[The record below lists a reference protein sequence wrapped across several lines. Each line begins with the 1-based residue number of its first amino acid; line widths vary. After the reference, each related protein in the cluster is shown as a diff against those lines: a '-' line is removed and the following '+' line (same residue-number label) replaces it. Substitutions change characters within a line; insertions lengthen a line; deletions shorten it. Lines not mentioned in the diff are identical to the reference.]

1 MPTKASTNKSSHR
14 LSTITTADQIL
25 VLHAGKVAEK
35 GTHAELVA
43 MGGRYDKMW
52 KKQVR
57 ATKAMEEATEAVA
70 KAKALQ
76 EAVDKPG
83 SINSQ
88 DGASGNVSDTEMEAS
103 QSTLINPKLATE
115 ALNRVS
121 GDSAVSISDSDS
133 GDEVKTP
140 GVSDSLILPEAS
152 PFDGGSTRD
161 NESPVDR

>member
-1 MPTKASTNKSSHR
+1 
-14 LSTITTADQIL
+14 
-25 VLHAGKVAEK
+25 
-35 GTHAELVA
+35 

-88 DGASGNVSDTEMEAS
+88 DGASGNVSDSEMEAS
-103 QSTLINPKLATE
+103 QSTLINPKLAAE

-121 GDSAVSISDSDS
+121 GDAADSISDSDS
-133 GDEVKTP
+133 GDETKTP
-140 GVSDSLILPEAS
+140 GTRDSMILHDTGL
-152 PFDGGSTRD
+152 FDGDSSR
-161 NESPVDR
+161 NSESSKDH